1 MVRTVSIGAQSFE
14 FLRTNHLFYIDKTGF
29 IKEWWENADAVT
41 LITK

>member
-14 FLRTNHLFYIDKTGF
+14 FLRTNHLFY
-29 IKEWWENADAVT
+29 KEWWENADAVT